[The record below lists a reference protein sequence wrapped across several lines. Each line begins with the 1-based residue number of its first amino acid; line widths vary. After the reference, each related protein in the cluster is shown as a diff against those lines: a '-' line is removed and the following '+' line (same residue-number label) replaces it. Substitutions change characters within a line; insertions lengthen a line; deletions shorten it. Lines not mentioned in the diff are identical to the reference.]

1 MILQKLNNFFIF
13 LLFIGLTSCNNG
25 NYKYQISGW
34 VDTKEGLKLA
44 IWNTDTINFD
54 GDTVYYVNSDKS
66 VVRIY
71 PPFII
76 KELKK

>member
-1 MILQKLNNFFIF
+1 MKWILGILLLCFF
-13 LLFIGLTSCNNG
+13 GCNNG
-25 NYKYQISGW
+25 NYRYQISGW
-34 VDTKEGLKLA
+34 VDTEDGLKLA

-66 VVRIY
+66 VVKIY